1 MRPSVLS
8 ALEFL
13 LQENVPESFIWVTYG
28 DDEYLHTLTLQK
40 LRKVWLPQPEDEL
53 NLSEFSADDV
63 TWADVYRELVTV
75 SMFTT
80 HPRVVIVTQ
89 ADNFVTRHR
98 AELEKWVSES
108 SRRNILA
115 LSVHQWSPQTRLA
128 KLVAEKGVAVECSFS
143 KKKRPELVAW
153 IRKWARQ
160 EYGLTLESEAAELLL
175 ESVGPVSGLVDQ
187 ELRKLAGLGKK
198 TITTEMVREL
208 TGTWRTKTVWEIIHA
223 ALEGKTAAALTEV
236 HRLLEAGETPL
247 GILGMMAGTLRR
259 YTLATHRYLH
269 PVPGQPRVTLQ
280 GALSES
286 GVPAFALK
294 DEEMRLR
301 RLGRH
306 RAARLVHWLRM
317 ADAAMKG
324 GLATDPRIVLER
336 LIVVLGHPE
345 TADGRAAPV

>member
-1 MRPSVLS
+1 MPSSVLS

-13 LQENVPESFIWVTYG
+13 LQESVPESFVWVTYG

-40 LRKVWLPQPEDEL
+40 LRKIWLPQPEDEL
-53 NLSEFSADDV
+53 NLSEFSGDDT

-80 HPRVVIVTQ
+80 HPRVVIVTE
-89 ADNFVTRHR
+89 ADSFVSRYR
-98 AELEKWVSES
+98 VELEKWVSES

-115 LSVHQWSPQTRLA
+115 LSVHQWLPQTRLA
-128 KLVAEKGVAVECSFS
+128 KLVAEKGVVIECSFS
-143 KKKRPELVAW
+143 KRKHPELVSW
-153 IRKWARQ
+153 IKKWARQ
-160 EYGLTLESEAAELLL
+160 QYGLILESEATELLL
-175 ESVGPVSGLVDQ
+175 ESVGPICGLIDQ

-198 TITTEMVREL
+198 SVTTEMVREL

-223 ALEGKTAAALTEV
+223 ALEGKTAVALSEV

-247 GILGMMAGTLRR
+247 GILGMMTAMLRR

-269 PVPGQPRVTLQ
+269 PLPGQPRVTLQ

-286 GVPAFALK
+286 GVPGFALK

-306 RAARLVHWLRM
+306 RAAQLVHWLRK

-324 GLATDPRIVLER
+324 SLATEPRLILER
-336 LIVVLGHPE
+336 LIVVLGQPE
-345 TADGRAAPV
+345 AADGRLAPL